1 MQGLGGKTPLYCA
14 LAAAGKDK
22 YANSHARGLC
32 TMNLHSILGIA
43 QSIVAIIMCGAL
55 GAGAGYGLLAWLGW
69 AGVSGAL
76 VAVFVGMVVATAAWT
91 LGSVL
96 LRAAGLI
103 R

>member
-1 MQGLGGKTPLYCA
+1 MKLRTLAGVA
-14 LAAAGKDK
+14 LSVA
-22 YANSHARGLC
+22 
-32 TMNLHSILGIA
+32 
-43 QSIVAIIMCGAL
+43 AIIACGAL
-55 GAGAGYGLLAWLGW
+55 GGGAGYGLLAWLGW
-69 AGVSGAL
+69 SGVSGAL